1 VWRPAEVSW
10 VRWPIRGRAGARA
23 LASRQIN
30 VRLPCPAGS
39 ERSWALSPY
48 LRLSTF
54 KALNQRPQR
63 ILNQLE
69 QTSSIAFATNLIFP
83 PTRATNRPN
92 PPASQLADQRR
103 SPGSRNNTPGT
114 YIDCSLLSNATTN
127 VRLSEFPVY
136 TSRTPAPSFYPTIRP
151 NNRISTTAHTTLC
164 RLSIYRCV

>member
-1 VWRPAEVSW
+1 VAASGGQLGPLANQRARRGTRTSVPSDQRAPA
-10 VRWPIRGRAGARA
+10 
-23 LASRQIN
+23 
-30 VRLPCPAGS
+30 LPCRFRTQLGLEP
-39 ERSWALSPY
+39 LSAPVY
-48 LRLSTF
+48 LQSTQ
-54 KALNQRPQR
+54 QRPQR